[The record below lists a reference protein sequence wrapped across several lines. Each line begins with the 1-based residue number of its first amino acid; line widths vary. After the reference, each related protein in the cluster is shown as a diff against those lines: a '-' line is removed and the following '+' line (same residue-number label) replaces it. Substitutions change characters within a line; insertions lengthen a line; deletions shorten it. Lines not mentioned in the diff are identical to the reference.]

1 MEKRMEFEMRALE
14 GIKILDLSRLFPG
27 PYCSMILADLGADV
41 LRIEDRRFAG
51 EGPGMPTVMRNKRHM
66 TLNLKH
72 PQGKDIFYRLAREG
86 DVILEGFRPGVTAR
100 LGIDYESIK
109 KINEKMIYC
118 SVTGYGQDGPYRNM
132 VGHDVNYLSFGGV
145 IGLNGETGGNPIIP
159 PIQVAD
165 MAAGGLNAA
174 LGIMGAL
181 IARQRTGRGQYI
193 DISMLD
199 GIVAMLPFPVSLLWG
214 LGQNPRR
221 GDTLLSGRYPCYS
234 VYETREGGFISIGA
248 LEPRFWEALCRKLG
262 REDFIPSQYDEGEKG
277 REMFLFL
284 RETFKAKTREEW
296 MEELKDVDVCFG
308 KVLTLEETLRD
319 PQVVSRGMV
328 TDFEDVR
335 KGKMR
340 LLSSPLKLSDTP
352 PDIRTAP
359 ADFGEHTEEVLGEL
373 GFNADQI
380 EELKKSGAV

>member
-1 MEKRMEFEMRALE
+1 MEVAMRALE

-100 LGIDYESIK
+100 LGIDYETIK

-145 IGLNGETGGNPIIP
+145 LGLNGEAGGDPVIP

-165 MAAGGLNAA
+165 MAAGGMNAA
-174 LGIMGAL
+174 LGIMAAL

-199 GIVAMLPFPVSLLWG
+199 GIVAMLPFPASLLWG
-214 LGQNPRR
+214 LGRSPRR

-234 VYETREGGFISIGA
+234 VYGTREGGFISIGA
-248 LEPRFWEALCRKLG
+248 LEPRFWEALCRELG
-262 REDFIPSQYDEGEKG
+262 REDFIPSQYDEGEK
-277 REMFLFL
+277 REGMFSFL
-284 RETFKAKTREEW
+284 RATFKTKTREEW

-328 TDFEDVR
+328 TDFEDGQ
-335 KGKMR
+335 KGNMR
-340 LLSSPLKLSDTP
+340 VLSSPLKLSDTP